1 MKVKKTSIQHNYLNL
16 TQEKHLAFYLA
27 CPVSVH
33 LLCPIFWTYQ
43 CVGAHSKRDL
53 IDVINSV
60 LNMHWKDWCWSWNS
74 ILWPPDAKN
83 WLIWKDP
90 DAGKDSSWEEETTE
104 DELVMDREVWC
115 ATVHGVAK
123 SRTQLSDWTERKF
136 KFSSHDI
143 TKTDLSRK
151 LHLLFKGNFVLYYS
165 DPIF

>member
-1 MKVKKTSIQHNYLNL
+1 MLIGYEERIMKVKKTSIQHNYLNL

-104 DELVMDREVWC
+104 DEMIGWH
-115 ATVHGVAK
+115 HGLN
-123 SRTQLSDWTERKF
+123 RHEF
-136 KFSSHDI
+136 E
-143 TKTDLSRK
+143 
-151 LHLLFKGNFVLYYS
+151 
-165 DPIF
+165 